1 MGPGFSKAGY
11 VNPLIDMVH
20 QNNIPIP
27 HPTGI
32 HLTNN
37 VSAAVSKLFVY
48 YSDSPPFKVD
58 INLNADTHAGAFV
71 TFFFSFPYEARK
83 KLFASYHVI
92 RVDLPP
98 MLTGRPPVS

>member
-20 QNNIPIP
+20 QNNMPIP

-32 HLTNN
+32 HLMCN

-48 YSDSPPFKVD
+48 YSDRPPFKVD
-58 INLNADTHAGAFV
+58 INLNADIHVGAFV
-71 TFFFSFPYEARK
+71 TFPLLSGSSFPYEAR
-83 KLFASYHVI
+83 
-92 RVDLPP
+92 
-98 MLTGRPPVS
+98 